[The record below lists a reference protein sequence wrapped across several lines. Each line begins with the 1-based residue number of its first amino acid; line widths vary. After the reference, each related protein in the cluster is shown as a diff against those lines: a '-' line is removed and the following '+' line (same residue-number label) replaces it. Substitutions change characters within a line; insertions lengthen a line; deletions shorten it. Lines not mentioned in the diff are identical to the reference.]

1 MAKRIMARPHT
12 PASPDATAT
21 TATGPGPS
29 DLLENKLEQLRSLLW
44 CLHGDGRWGEQEDS
58 EHLNNV
64 LWLAAELAREAA
76 ALFQESARF

>member
-21 TATGPGPS
+21 ESGPGPS
-29 DLLENKLEQLRSLLW
+29 DLLENKLEQLQSLLW

-64 LWLAAELAREAA
+64 LWLAAELAQEAA
-76 ALFQESARF
+76 ALFQESARC